1 MIKKAIRYFM
11 RMLKAKIRKI
21 LSVKKMQLR
30 GVWVELTHD
39 NISPELKHFF
49 YNESY
54 ESEEIG
60 ILSKHLSSHD
70 VVMEIGAGIGFLS
83 TYCAKQI
90 GSDKV
95 FAYEANPFM
104 IEKIKETYKLNSV
117 EPVIKNTLL
126 SNKEENI
133 NFYLEKNFWSSST
146 VKRSEDAECVQVK
159 SSDINNEI
167 SQTKPTFLIVDIEG
181 GEKDLIPMIDFKN
194 NSIQKI
200 IIEIHPHVIG
210 EYESSK
216 IIESVISQGFAIN
229 FKESKG
235 IVFMFERKN

>member
-1 MIKKAIRYFM
+1 MIKKAIKYFQ
-11 RMLKAKIRKI
+11 RMLRAKIRK
-21 LSVKKMQLR
+21 LLKVKKMQLN

-39 NISPELKHFF
+39 NISPELKDFF

-54 ESEEIG
+54 EGEEIG
-60 ILSKHLSSHD
+60 ILSKHLSKDD

-83 TYCAKQI
+83 TFCAKQI

-104 IEKIKETYKLNSV
+104 IDKIKETYKINNVS
-117 EPVIKNTLL
+117 PTIKNTLL

-146 VKRSEDAECVQVK
+146 VQRSKDAECVQVK
-159 SSDINNEI
+159 STDINNEI
-167 SQTKPTFLIVDIEG
+167 EQIQPSFLIVDIEG
-181 GEKDLIPMIDFKN
+181 GEKDLIPMIDFQKN
-194 NSIQKI
+194 NIKKI

-210 EYESSK
+210 EKEASDLIAHIISK
-216 IIESVISQGFAIN
+216 GFSLN
-229 FKESKG
+229 FKETKG
-235 IVFMFERKN
+235 IVFMFERK